1 MARRQVTTF
10 EQQRR
15 VDKVYTL
22 LLSGSN
28 RQEISQYAEKEW
40 DANQRTVDTLIS
52 RARERLS
59 EESAAY
65 RANAMAE
72 HLAARRQLRMQAT
85 KNEDWRL
92 LLDVLRE
99 EAKLLGL
106 YETELLGRIE
116 ALEQRFAESG
126 TQQSH
131 NSVGASGD
139 GPGTH

>member
-28 RQEISQYAEKEW
+28 RQEISQYAEREW
-40 DANQRTVDTLIS
+40 GANQRTVDTLIS
-52 RARERLS
+52 RARDRLS

-72 HLAARRQLRMQAT
+72 HLAARRQLRMQAVEN
-85 KNEDWRL
+85 KDWRF

-126 TQQSH
+126 TPQPH
-131 NSVGASGD
+131 NSDGGAGD
-139 GPGTH
+139 EPNTR